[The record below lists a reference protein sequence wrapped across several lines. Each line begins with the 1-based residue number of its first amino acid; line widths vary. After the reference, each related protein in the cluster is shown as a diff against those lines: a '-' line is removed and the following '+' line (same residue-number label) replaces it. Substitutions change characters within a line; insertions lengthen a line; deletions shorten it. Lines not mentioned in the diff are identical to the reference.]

1 MRCSINRP
9 MVETGEI
16 FLTIGDYD
24 DRKSADAFPFYH
36 APLNRRALCAAG
48 TSQRQNRQKGFTPW
62 NFPNSL
68 LTMSHF
74 PILHI
79 FSPVHTTLAHY
90 VQLLENQL
98 VG

>member
-1 MRCSINRP
+1 MY
-9 MVETGEI
+9 ETVEI

-36 APLNRRALCAAG
+36 AQLNSRTLCAR
-48 TSQRQNRQKGFTPW
+48 TSQRQKRQNVFTPW
-62 NFPNSL
+62 NFLNSL

-79 FSPVHTTLAHY
+79 FFPVHTTLAHY